1 MDASLIIMI
10 LGPLVSGFATYVFAR
25 RKNTADAE
33 TSELDNVNKVA
44 TIWRTL
50 ATDLEQRFS
59 REIGELR
66 KDNEQLKGQVEKMSD
81 ENVELRKK
89 MKLLDAENKKLI
101 EQLTIFN
108 AANVTKL

>member
-1 MDASLIIMI
+1 MDSNLIIMI
-10 LGPLVSGFATYVFAR
+10 LGPLVSAFATYVFAR
-25 RKNTADAE
+25 RKNVADAE

-50 ATDLEQRFS
+50 ATDLELRFS

-66 KDNEQLKGQVEKMSD
+66 KDNEQLKSQVEKMSD

-89 MKLLDAENKKLI
+89 MRLLDAENKKLI
-101 EQLTIFN
+101 EQITIFN

>member
-1 MDASLIIMI
+1 MDTNLIIMI
-10 LGPLVSGFATYVFAR
+10 LGPLISAVVTYLFAR

-50 ATDLEQRFS
+50 ATDLEERFT

-66 KDNEQLKGQVEKMSD
+66 KDNEQLKEQVEKMSG
-81 ENVELRKK
+81 ENVDLRRK
-89 MKLLDAENKKLI
+89 MKLLDNENKKLI

-108 AANVTKL
+108 ENNVTKL

>member
-1 MDASLIIMI
+1 MDANLIIMI
-10 LGPLVSGFATYVFAR
+10 LGPIVSAFATYVFAR

-50 ATDLEQRFS
+50 ATDLEERFS

-81 ENVELRKK
+81 ENVDLRKK
-89 MKLLDAENKKLI
+89 MKTLDAENKKLI

-108 AANVTKL
+108 ENNVAKL